1 MANSFINKVSAER
14 RVLSIVNSRFRGRE
28 QLAGLSKSAIEL
40 WQRTVG
46 TQASSHV
53 VAPLLELAEL
63 CQSLSDRSHE
73 SFKPLNPKVE
83 QALEVALTSLSTAV
97 HQHRHEG

>member
-1 MANSFINKVSAER
+1 MANSFMSKVAAER
-14 RVLSIVNSRFRGRE
+14 RVLSIVNARFRGAE

-46 TQASSHV
+46 DQAIEEV
-53 VAPLLELAEL
+53 VATLIVLAEL

-73 SFKPLNPKVE
+73 SFKPLNPAVE
-83 QALEVALTSLSTAV
+83 QALDAALIALNAAV
-97 HQHRHEG
+97 HQYQHEG

>member
-1 MANSFINKVSAER
+1 MANSFMSKVAAER
-14 RVLSIVNSRFRGRE
+14 RALSIVNARFRGAE

-46 TQASSHV
+46 GQAVEQV
-53 VAPLLELAEL
+53 VATLIVLAEL

-73 SFKPLNPKVE
+73 SFKPLNPAVE
-83 QALEVALTSLSTAV
+83 QALDAALIALNAAV
-97 HQHRHEG
+97 HQH